1 MPNTFDFEALRHA
14 EPFVIETPGSRSLHF
29 TRLEM
34 QSRMCLDQ
42 PDWLS
47 LEYTRLMMGFMLFMS
62 QPGHV
67 AIIGLGGGS
76 LAKFCHRHLA
86 ESHITAVEV
95 NPHVLSLR
103 DKFHVPPDDE
113 RFSVILGDGAD
124 FVRAAEDSLD
134 TLLVDGFVAEGIPP
148 QLSSQSFYD
157 DCFAALRRGGM
168 AVFNLDGDDSNS
180 EQYIERIARSFDAPI
195 LRVRAATC
203 TNVVVF
209 VCKGD
214 RMLNHS
220 ICTEA
225 LPQDLK
231 FDVRAHLLPAFNR
244 IRLALKDQRC

>member
-1 MPNTFDFEALRHA
+1 MPNTFEALQHA
-14 EPFVIETPGSRSLHF
+14 EPFLIETPGTRSLHF

-34 QSRMCLDQ
+34 QSRMFLDQ

-47 LEYTRLMMGFMLFMS
+47 LEYTRLMMGFLLFMS
-62 QPGHV
+62 QPEHV

-76 LAKFCHRHLA
+76 LAKFCHRYLA
-86 ESHITAVEV
+86 ESRVTAVEV

-103 DKFHVPPDDE
+103 DKFHVPPDGE
-113 RFSVILGDGAD
+113 RFSVVLGDGAD

-157 DCFAALRRGGM
+157 DCFAALRRDGI

-180 EQYIERIARSFDAPI
+180 EQYIGRIARSFDAPI
-195 LRVRAATC
+195 LRVSAATC

-220 ICTEA
+220 IGTEA
-225 LPQDLK
+225 LPQEFK
-231 FDVRAHLLPAFNR
+231 SDVRAHLLPAFNC
-244 IRLALKDQRC
+244 IRLALKDLRR

>member
-86 ESHITAVEV
+86 ESRITAVEV

-195 LRVRAATC
+195 LRVSAATC

-220 ICTEA
+220 ICREA
-225 LPQDLK
+225 LPQQFK
-231 FDVRAHLLPAFNR
+231 SDVRAHLLPAFNR
-244 IRLALKDQRC
+244 IRLALKDLRR